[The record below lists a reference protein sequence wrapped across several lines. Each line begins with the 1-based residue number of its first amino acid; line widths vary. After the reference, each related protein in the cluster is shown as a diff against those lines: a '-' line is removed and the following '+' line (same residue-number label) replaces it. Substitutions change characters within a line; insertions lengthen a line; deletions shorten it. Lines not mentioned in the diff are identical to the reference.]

1 MSLRLH
7 PTGIEDGQI
16 PTEKHRKTGRRI
28 ENVIPMSLAFR
39 IAYRRSPALDSPSGG
54 APRIVRYE

>member
-16 PTEKHRKTGRRI
+16 RWRSTERQAGRI

-54 APRIVRYE
+54 APRILRYE